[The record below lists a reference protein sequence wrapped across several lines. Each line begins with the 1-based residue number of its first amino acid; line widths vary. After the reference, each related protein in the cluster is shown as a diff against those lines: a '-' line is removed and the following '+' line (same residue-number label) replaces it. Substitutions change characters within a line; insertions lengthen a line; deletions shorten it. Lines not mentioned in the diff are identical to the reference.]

1 MALKRFTFL
10 CGLLA
15 VTAIPVQAEE
25 YKWGAIAL
33 DKAEVTREPYYGV
46 GGGDTDKEA
55 NDNAMGFCKEA
66 GGTACEVVIT
76 YEKCAALAV
85 SGTGKGGWG
94 TSATK
99 ADAEAQ
105 SLQGCKDA
113 ECKVVVSDCNSGE

>member
-1 MALKRFTFL
+1 MFSIRMALAAAFV
-10 CGLLA
+10 A
-15 VTAIPVQAEE
+15 VAAVSAQAEE

-33 DKAEVTREPYYGV
+33 DKAEATREPFYGV
-46 GGGDTDKEA
+46 GGGDTDSEA

-85 SGTGKGGWG
+85 SGSGKGGWG
-94 TSATK
+94 TSGTK

-105 SLQGCKDA
+105 SLQGCKEAD
-113 ECKVVVSDCNSGE
+113 CKVVVSDCNSGE

>member
-1 MALKRFTFL
+1 MIFKRFTLL

-15 VTAIPVQAEE
+15 VTVLPAQAEE

-55 NDNAMGFCKEA
+55 DENAMGFCKEA

-76 YEKCAALAV
+76 YEQCAALALV
-85 SGTGKGGWG
+85 RHR
-94 TSATK
+94 
-99 ADAEAQ
+99 
-105 SLQGCKDA
+105 QGRL
-113 ECKVVVSDCNSGE
+113 GHFHHQG